1 MISVGTPHQQR
12 YRLIDSNANIDIKFS
27 VFVMVSLN
35 KSVHVI
41 NDAMTVEFF
50 VKNDTMTRFWKNH
63 MRPCNHLMFLPL
75 ECNDLYA
82 MR

>member
-1 MISVGTPHQQR
+1 
-12 YRLIDSNANIDIKFS
+12 
-27 VFVMVSLN
+27 MVSLN

-63 MRPCNHLMFLPL
+63 MRPCNHLIFLPL